1 MKSRDDRGSQT
12 GSISHP
18 PADQDS
24 VKTDLSPNVTQK
36 SPPRKTLKDDLMLP
50 LLYFY
55 SCVCLSDKA

>member
-12 GSISHP
+12 GSVSHP
-18 PADQDS
+18 PADQDT
-24 VKTDLSPNVTQK
+24 VKTDLSPTVTQK
-36 SPPRKTLKDDLMLP
+36 SLPRKTLEDDLMLP

>member
-12 GSISHP
+12 GSVSHP

-36 SPPRKTLKDDLMLP
+36 SPPRKTLKDDLILC
-50 LLYFY
+50 FTFTAV
-55 SCVCLSDKA
+55 CV